1 LLGLFGFYG
10 ITFDLA
16 VELYVVLYDLSVTYD
31 DEHINIIFESDSRVT
46 LDLIMS
52 NVQPH
57 HPFASL
63 ISQIVQLHSRDW
75 IVNFHYTLY
84 QGNECTN
91 WLAKHDASSS
101 DALIVLNFLPPQ
113 LHHSLFDY
121 VLGVTHIRL

>member
-1 LLGLFGFYG
+1 MLGLFGFYG

-63 ISQIVQLHSRDW
+63 ISQIVQLHSRD
-75 IVNFHYTLY
+75 
-84 QGNECTN
+84 
-91 WLAKHDASSS
+91 
-101 DALIVLNFLPPQ
+101 
-113 LHHSLFDY
+113 
-121 VLGVTHIRL
+121 